1 MGLGVGLG
9 LGLAVRVGGRVERLP
24 LHVQLLRSTW
34 RRGEPLLIEAEG
46 HGYLDGAQHEKRPE
60 ERSRASS

>member
-1 MGLGVGLG
+1 MG
-9 LGLAVRVGGRVERLP
+9 LGLAVRVQRHP
-24 LHVQLLRSTW
+24 LHVQLLRSSW

>member
-1 MGLGVGLG
+1 M
-9 LGLAVRVGGRVERLP
+9 AVRVQRRP
-24 LHVQLLRSTW
+24 LHEQLLRSTW